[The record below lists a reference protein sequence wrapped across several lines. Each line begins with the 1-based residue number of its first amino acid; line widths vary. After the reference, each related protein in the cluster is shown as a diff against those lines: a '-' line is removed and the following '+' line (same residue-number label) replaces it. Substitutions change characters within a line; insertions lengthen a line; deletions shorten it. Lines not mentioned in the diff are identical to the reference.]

1 MTSIRGALR
10 SPEVLTQG
18 RTSCPRATCFP
29 GAYRLGWVRAPASI
43 LPTIRGSSLESVLI
57 TVVLFALGI
66 VAISKGGDWF
76 ADSAVWFAAY
86 SGLPKVLVG
95 ATVVSIATTLPEF
108 TVSFIASLAG
118 TPDTAV
124 GNAVGSTI
132 ANMGLI
138 LGIAALIRPVRAND
152 RAFRVNASLMV
163 LVAGLVLWLGR
174 DGSLGVADGLVLLAG
189 AVGYLIY
196 QARSALKTRRTTLQE
211 PVAPDKPS
219 RDELPRQLLFFALGA
234 FLVILGS
241 RLVVNN
247 GVTLARV
254 LGVSELVIA
263 LTLVSVGTS
272 LPELVTAIA
281 SARKGHPD
289 LAAGNIIGANILD
302 LTWVLSGAALVNP
315 LPLSPQTQ
323 RVDLPVSLLFMAV
336 LLLAFSSR
344 RRLLGRGL
352 AVGMLAAY
360 AFYVVYLVQTGS
372 LTT

>member
-1 MTSIRGALR
+1 
-10 SPEVLTQG
+10 
-18 RTSCPRATCFP
+18 
-29 GAYRLGWVRAPASI
+29 
-43 LPTIRGSSLESVLI
+43 
-57 TVVLFALGI
+57 
-66 VAISKGGDWF
+66 
-76 ADSAVWFAAY
+76 
-86 SGLPKVLVG
+86 
-95 ATVVSIATTLPEF
+95 
-108 TVSFIASLAG
+108 
-118 TPDTAV
+118 
-124 GNAVGSTI
+124 
-132 ANMGLI
+132 
-138 LGIAALIRPVRAND
+138 
-152 RAFRVNASLMV
+152 
-163 LVAGLVLWLGR
+163 
-174 DGSLGVADGLVLLAG
+174 
-189 AVGYLIY
+189 
-196 QARSALKTRRTTLQE
+196 
-211 PVAPDKPS
+211 
-219 RDELPRQLLFFALGA
+219 
-234 FLVILGS
+234 LGS

-360 AFYVVYLVQTGS
+360 AFYVVYLVQ
-372 LTT
+372 

>member
-1 MTSIRGALR
+1 M
-10 SPEVLTQG
+10 
-18 RTSCPRATCFP
+18 
-29 GAYRLGWVRAPASI
+29 
-43 LPTIRGSSLESVLI
+43 ESVLI

-138 LGIAALIRPVRAND
+138 LGIAALICPVRAND

-163 LVAGLVLWLGR
+163 LAAGLVLLLGR
-174 DGSLGVADGLVLLAG
+174 DGSLGVADGLALLAG

-315 LPLSPQTQ
+315 LPLSPQTL

-352 AVGMLAAY
+352 AVGMLAG
-360 AFYVVYLVQTGS
+360 YVLYVAYLVQTGS